1 MQSDP
6 KFRKASKG
14 SVQIKISHDRLQ
26 LVFSYA
32 GKRHYLSLG
41 FPDGKVNR
49 KLAEAK
55 ARQIEL
61 GYVVQQ
67 F

>member
-26 LVFSYA
+26 LVF
-32 GKRHYLSLG
+32 
-41 FPDGKVNR
+41 DG
-49 KLAEAK
+49 
-55 ARQIEL
+55 
-61 GYVVQQ
+61 VQT
-67 F
+67 FGGG